1 MCNKKSVPFLVTE
14 TAFAYK
20 YHSSALQVVEC
31 CMRALLLLAS
41 IIVLMICRLI
51 GYGILLEYLSL
62 QSSNYPSH

>member
-31 CMRALLLLAS
+31 CMRALLLLES
-41 IIVLMICRLI
+41 IIVLDDLPLDRIW
-51 GYGILLEYLSL
+51 Y
-62 QSSNYPSH
+62 SS